1 MRYTKSFF
9 RSREQ
14 ASRRSAERVLPFVFD
29 VVRPKSV
36 VDFGCGTGTWLEAA
50 KRLGIERVLGF
61 EGEWIRGAEALIA
74 PHELEV
80 RNLDESVSVPERFD
94 LAISLEVAE
103 HLKPERAAG
112 FVRDLT
118 GAASVVLFGAAIPEQ
133 GGTGHIHERWQS
145 YWASLFANEGYR
157 CLDVVRPR
165 FWDEAD
171 VMPWY
176 KQNAFLYANEAA
188 YELMKPRLPAR
199 VEGEFRPLDVVHP
212 DLYLR
217 LVRDPPLRL
226 GTRVGL
232 RVAAKL
238 MRTVLRLPASDGGG
252 SGTT

>member
-36 VDFGCGTGTWLEAA
+36 VDFGCGTGTWLDAA
-50 KRLGIERVLGF
+50 KRLGVERVLGF

-74 PHELEV
+74 PPAREV
-80 RNLDESVSVPERFD
+80 RNLDEPVSVPERFD

-103 HLKPERAAG
+103 HLKPERASG

-118 GAASVVLFGAAIPEQ
+118 RAASVVLFGAAIPEQ

-145 YWASLFANEGYR
+145 YWASLFASEGYR

-176 KQNAFLYANEAA
+176 KQNAFLYVSNTA
-188 YELMKPRLPAR
+188 YERLKSRLPSGS
-199 VEGEFRPLDVVHP
+199 EGGFGPL
-212 DLYLR
+212 
-217 LVRDPPLRL
+217 
-226 GTRVGL
+226 
-232 RVAAKL
+232 
-238 MRTVLRLPASDGGG
+238 
-252 SGTT
+252 